1 MTAETI
7 TDRELADF
15 FDGYVT
21 AALLS
26 SNDNADESGG
36 EPLDSNYGLDDIT
49 PETRA
54 AMRADCVKFL
64 ESALPLIRQ
73 AEALAD
79 DDEWILPQGADCTVM
94 EYAGHDFW
102 LTRAGHGVG
111 FWDGDWPDGIGEALD
126 KLAESFGE
134 YNLYVGDNGQ
144 IDGD

>member
-1 MTAETI
+1 MTAEPI
-7 TDRELADF
+7 TETETDEF
-15 FDGYVT
+15 FTAYVA
-21 AALLS
+21 AALWS

-36 EPLDSNYGLDDIT
+36 EPLDSNYGVDDIH
-49 PETRA
+49 PDTRA
-54 AMRADCVKFL
+54 AMLADCRRFL
-64 ESALPLIRQ
+64 ESALPLIRR

-79 DDEWILPQGADCTVM
+79 DDEWSLPQGADCSVM

-144 IDGD
+144 IGGD